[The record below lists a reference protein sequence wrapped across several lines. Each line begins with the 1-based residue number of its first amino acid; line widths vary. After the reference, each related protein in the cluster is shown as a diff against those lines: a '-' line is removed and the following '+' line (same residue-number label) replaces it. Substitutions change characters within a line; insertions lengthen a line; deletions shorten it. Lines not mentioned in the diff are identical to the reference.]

1 MRKLLLICCM
11 VAVSATSFGQARRIY
26 TSGLRA
32 PINLLQEEGEEEDGA
47 SGFEGVSFGL
57 NVGSYFASRN
67 TANFYN
73 GACMYPTDE
82 LFGGVQCV
90 TIAERLDPNVF
101 INDYRNIL
109 NNINN
114 STSSQATAFSV
125 PFDSYP
131 LNMRYNPA
139 MYVGFQ
145 MKYAWSRT
153 SSMIFNLNAVRLRA
167 VDQFTLQFFG
177 TTVVDGQNDVRL
189 FQIYGREQRFNLNLG
204 YRQGF
209 EMGDQSN
216 FYVQFG
222 GSMLGTSVQE
232 NQIRIA
238 GNDYSL
244 FMYTMNIN
252 QQVAYQARTNVG
264 FGFYIA
270 PGFEFIV
277 NNKYGFDLGLILSR
291 DRMNLNGYKQN
302 GWNKMIAFGFNI

>member
-1 MRKLLLICCM
+1 MRKIVLICFALS
-11 VAVSATSFGQARRIY
+11 AVLNSFGQQRMLQA
-26 TSGLRA
+26 SGLRK
-32 PINLLQEEGEEEDGA
+32 PINLLQDEDEEEDA
-47 SGFEGVSFGL
+47 SSGFEGVSFGL
-57 NVGSYFASRN
+57 NIGSYFASRN

-73 GACMYPTDE
+73 GACMYATDE
-82 LFGGVQCV
+82 LAGGVRCV

-114 STSSQATAFSV
+114 ATTSQATGFSV

-189 FQIYGREQRFNLNLG
+189 FQIYGREQRFNVNLG

-209 EMGDQSN
+209 EMGPQSN
-216 FYVQFG
+216 FYLQFG

-244 FMYTMNIN
+244 FMYTLNVN

-277 NNKYGFDLGLILSR
+277 NGKYGFDLGLILSR
-291 DRMNLNGYKQN
+291 DRMNLNGYTQN